1 MKEKIYESIKLHK
14 ELVKKFENIKTD
26 IILEISKTI
35 INSLNKQ
42 GCVYICGNGG
52 SAADAQH
59 IAAELIGRFKKNR
72 KPIPAV
78 ALSTNT
84 SILTSIGND
93 YDFEQVFLRQ
103 VDALVKPNDILWVL
117 STSGTSLN
125 IISAAESA
133 SKKGAKVIAF
143 TGKTDCKLEKI
154 SDLCLSA
161 GTDSS
166 SGAQEIHQLAY
177 HIICE
182 IIEDEFSNL
191 K

>member
-1 MKEKIYESIKLHK
+1 MKEKISKSITLHK
-14 ELVKKFENIKTD
+14 ELVKKLENTKTD

-35 INSLNKQ
+35 INSLNNQ
-42 GCVYICGNGG
+42 GCIYICGNGG

-72 KPIPAV
+72 KSIPAV

-84 SILTSIGND
+84 SIVTSIGND
-93 YDFEQVFLRQ
+93 FNFEQIFSRQ
-103 VDALVKPNDILWVL
+103 IDALLKPNDILWVL
-117 STSGTSLN
+117 STSGTSPN

-133 SKKGAKVIAF
+133 RKKGVKVIAF
-143 TGKTDCKLEKI
+143 TGKTDCKLEEI

-161 GTDSS
+161 NTDSS

-182 IIEDEFSNL
+182 LVEDEFYNL

>member
-93 YDFEQVFLRQ
+93 FDFEQVFLRQ
-103 VDALVKPNDILWVL
+103 IDALIKPNDILWVL
-117 STSGTSLN
+117 STSGTSSN

-133 SKKGAKVIAF
+133 SKNGVKVIAF
-143 TGKTDCKLEKI
+143 TGKTDCKLEGI